1 MQWFFPC
8 MSSLS
13 ASHRQ
18 QKRIR
23 REQRRGLDPTI
34 THRNALVL
42 EHYGLAHL
50 AAQRQSLKGPGS
62 HDDLIQ
68 EASLGLIK
76 AATGYE
82 PSRGHRFSSY
92 GVAMAQGQI
101 LHYRRDREPTL
112 HVPWRLSSLHAKGIK
127 LQRQRAQQQ
136 LPPLSAAR
144 LAEGLGVSPQRWQE
158 ACSTHQQRHLISLH
172 QPAHRDRSSGDH
184 MEGCMLDQLADPRVG
199 LCNDGASDWLRQ
211 ALQHLPKRTR
221 QWLIRHHV
229 QGESVRQ
236 ISSGTGLS
244 CRAIRAELAGALEQL
259 KQLASGQT
267 WPAGQSVSWN

>member
-1 MQWFFPC
+1 MQWFVPC

-13 ASHRQ
+13 SSHRQ
-18 QKRIR
+18 QGRIR
-23 REQRRGLDPTI
+23 QEQRRGLDPTI
-34 THRNALVL
+34 TQRNALVL

-50 AAQRQSLKGPGS
+50 AAQRQCLKGPGS

-92 GVAMAQGQI
+92 GMAMAQGQI

-112 HVPWRLSSLHAKGIK
+112 HVPWRLGSLHSKGIK
-127 LQRQRAQQQ
+127 LQQQRAHQQ
-136 LPPLSAAR
+136 LPPLSGAQ
-144 LAEGLGVSPQRWQE
+144 LAETLGVSLQRWQE
-158 ACSTHQQRHLISLH
+158 ACSAHQQRHLISLH
-172 QPAHRDRSSGDH
+172 QPALHNCTRADGRESFL
-184 MEGCMLDQLADPRVG
+184 LDQLADPRG
-199 LCNDGASDWLRQ
+199 GQGNDWARDWLRQ
-211 ALQHLPKRTR
+211 AFQHLPKRTR

-229 QGESVRQ
+229 QGESLRQ
-236 ISSGTGLS
+236 IGRSTGLS
-244 CRAIRAELAGALEQL
+244 SKAIGAELERALEQL

-267 WPAGQSVSWN
+267 WPGCQSVSWN